1 MEAVALD
8 SCESCLLHTL
18 SEHVSVSPPICGL
31 LEGRGW
37 SQLGGRTS
45 DRGPCLSGAG
55 CWACVHTGPSGG
67 VSLRED
73 LSCSRLQFS
82 QQEEKRQKAE
92 RLQQQQK
99 HENQMRDMVAQ
110 CESNMSELQQLQVPP
125 RPRVLAPVSP
135 GRTALWGVSGPYRRE
150 FWVEL
155 VPSCS
160 LWCWSHH
167 VPLPCHSFHI
177 YKIGVG
183 QGWRLLLC
191 RNGVRLCEW
200 DGRAEPRLLCPGPG
214 RGHAAGFLGHH
225 CIFGKG
231 VLITLVPK
239 PDITR
244 KKTTD

>member
-1 MEAVALD
+1 MDSVALD

-18 SEHVSVSPPICGL
+18 SEHVSVSLPICGL

-37 SQLGGRTS
+37 SQLRGRTS

-55 CWACVHTGPSGG
+55 RWACVHTGPSGG

-125 RPRVLAPVSP
+125 PAPRACPYLPGGTQLSGGSRNPTDGSSGWSCFHPAVLCDVGHIMSP
-135 GRTALWGVSGPYRRE
+135 SRA
-150 FWVEL
+150 
-155 VPSCS
+155 
-160 LWCWSHH
+160 
-167 VPLPCHSFHI
+167 SFHI
-177 YKIGVG
+177 YKIGVV
-183 QGWRLLLC
+183 QG
-191 RNGVRLCEW
+191 
-200 DGRAEPRLLCPGPG
+200 
-214 RGHAAGFLGHH
+214 
-225 CIFGKG
+225 
-231 VLITLVPK
+231 
-239 PDITR
+239 
-244 KKTTD
+244 